1 MLKVSIVGGSGYVGG
16 ELTRLLLSHP
26 QAELFQITSEQRA
39 GQFIHSA
46 HPNLRRL
53 TDLKFTSLEMVQPC
67 DVLIL
72 ALPHGMAARHIA
84 RFSTLAPRII
94 DCSADFRLSN
104 PQTYERWYGG
114 SHPAPEWLN
123 RFAYGLPEVNRE
135 LIQSSAF
142 VSGVGCNATAVN
154 LALWPLVQAGVI
166 DTERGVIAEVKV
178 GSSEGG
184 NEMNEGSHH
193 PERSGVVRSY
203 APTGHRHTAE
213 IQAVTRLKNIHLS
226 VTAVE
231 LVRGALATC
240 HSFLN
245 TPLTERDLWRIFRE
259 AYTGEPFLRIVHE
272 KRGIYRHPEPKIL
285 AGTNFADV
293 GWSLDEQTGRLVTIC
308 AIDNLMK
315 GAAGTA
321 IQCLNL
327 MCGFDERDGLG
338 FAGLHPA

>member
-1 MLKVSIVGGSGYVGG
+1 
-16 ELTRLLLSHP
+16 
-26 QAELFQITSEQRA
+26 
-39 GQFIHSA
+39 
-46 HPNLRRL
+46 
-53 TDLKFTSLEMVQPC
+53 
-67 DVLIL
+67 
-72 ALPHGMAARHIA
+72 
-84 RFSTLAPRII
+84 
-94 DCSADFRLSN
+94 
-104 PQTYERWYGG
+104 
-114 SHPAPEWLN
+114 
-123 RFAYGLPEVNRE
+123 
-135 LIQSSAF
+135 
-142 VSGVGCNATAVN
+142 
-154 LALWPLVQAGVI
+154 
-166 DTERGVIAEVKV
+166 
-178 GSSEGG
+178 SSEGG

-213 IQAVTRLKNIHLS
+213 IQAVTGLNNIHLS

-245 TPLTERDLWRIFRE
+245 SPLTERDLWRIFRE
-259 AYTGEPFLRIVHE
+259 AYATEPFLRIVHE

-327 MCGFDERDGLG
+327 MCGCDERDGLG